1 MDRGERRVRTERAKR
16 RRLVIVYG
24 RAEGPSYAAFE
35 VPFMNGQGTWSTKPW
50 RMCCC
55 IKLMTMKEYGPKS
68 WTHPKMIRPAR
79 GKQNHML
86 RAQKFEDFFPDYK
99 KPKVYCW

>member
-1 MDRGERRVRTERAKR
+1 
-16 RRLVIVYG
+16 
-24 RAEGPSYAAFE
+24 
-35 VPFMNGQGTWSTKPW
+35 
-50 RMCCC
+50 
-55 IKLMTMKEYGPKS
+55 LMTMKEYGPKS